1 MLFAD
6 FDWSQ
11 VLWSAVI
18 GAIVGGVAGL
28 AIWIVRRSTNKP
40 PDDKD
45 TPR

>member
-6 FDWSQ
+6 FDWSH
-11 VLWSAVI
+11 VLRSAVI
-18 GAIVGGVAGL
+18 GGVIGGAVGL
-28 AIWIVRRSTNKP
+28 ILWIVRRSTNKP